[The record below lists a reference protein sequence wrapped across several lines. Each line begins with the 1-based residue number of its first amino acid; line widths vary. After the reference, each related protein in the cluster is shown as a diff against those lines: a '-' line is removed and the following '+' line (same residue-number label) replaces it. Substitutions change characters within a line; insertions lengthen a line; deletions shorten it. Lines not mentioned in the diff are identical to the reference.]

1 MLALATDW
9 VTLSSLATA
18 AGTLVLAI
26 ATFAAVR
33 SSNRSALIA
42 EVALQEQRRPILV
55 PSRLDDPAQ
64 KLNFAD
70 GHWVSAKGG
79 HAAADHVNGNV
90 YLGINVRNVGSG
102 LGVCQGWSAKAGVT
116 LTSQAPNHR
125 PQADFHMQT
134 RDLFIAGG
142 DTGMWQGALRNPD
155 DPLRAAL
162 AEAIDTGQQITI
174 ELLYSDLTGRQR
186 AITRFGLLAV
196 KDPSAQDP
204 SAQDPSAQAPSAQD
218 PSAQDT
224 SVKRTWLASMSRHW
238 FLDVDGPRP
247 DSEELEQAIAVIR
260 SETNTQAETTL
271 SDAIDGAS

>member
-1 MLALATDW
+1 MLALAIAW

-18 AGTLVLAI
+18 TGTLVLAI

-55 PSRLDDPAQ
+55 PSRFDDPIQ
-64 KLNFAD
+64 KLNFVD
-70 GHWVSAKGG
+70 DHWITAEGG

-90 YLGINVRNVGSG
+90 YLGINVRNVGAG
-102 LGVCQGWSAKAGVT
+102 IGVCQGWAVRAGVT
-116 LTSQAPNHR
+116 LPRQAPNHL
-125 PQADFHMQT
+125 PEAEFHMQT

-155 DPLRAAL
+155 DSLRAAL
-162 AEAIDTGQQITI
+162 AEAIDARQQITI

-196 KDPSAQDP
+196 KDRSDK
-204 SAQDPSAQAPSAQD
+204 D
-218 PSAQDT
+218 
-224 SVKRTWLASMSRHW
+224 TWLASISRHW
-238 FLDVDGPRP
+238 FLDFDGPRP
-247 DSEELEQAIAVIR
+247 DTDELAEAIAVVQ
-260 SETNTQAETTL
+260 SETGTSAETT
-271 SDAIDGAS
+271 

>member
-1 MLALATDW
+1 MLAIATDW
-9 VTLSSLATA
+9 VILSSLATA

-55 PSRLDDPAQ
+55 PSRFDDPMQ

-70 GHWVSAKGG
+70 GHWVTAEGG

-90 YLGINVRNVGSG
+90 YLAINVRNVGAG
-102 LGVCQGWSAKAGVT
+102 IGVCQGWSVKTGVT
-116 LTSQAPNHR
+116 LTRQQPNHD
-125 PQADFHMQT
+125 PEEDFHMQT

-162 AEAIDTGQQITI
+162 AKAIDERETITI

-196 KDPSAQDP
+196 KDDQ
-204 SAQDPSAQAPSAQD
+204 
-218 PSAQDT
+218 
-224 SVKRTWLASMSRHW
+224 WLASISRHW
-238 FLDVDGPRP
+238 FLDFDGPRP
-247 DSEELEQAIAVIR
+247 DSDELADAINVVLR
-260 SETNTQAETTL
+260 ETDTPAETTP
-271 SDAIDGAS
+271 SDAINGGD

>member
-1 MLALATDW
+1 MRRATRQTLQMLAFAIGW

-55 PSRLDDPAQ
+55 PSRLDDPRQ

-70 GHWVSAKGG
+70 GHWISAEGG

-90 YLGINVRNVGSG
+90 YLAINVRNVGNG
-102 LGVCQGWSAKAGVT
+102 IGVCQGWSVKAG
-116 LTSQAPNHR
+116 LTMNRQQPNHD
-125 PQADFHMQT
+125 PEEDFHMQT

-162 AEAIDTGQQITI
+162 AKAIDERETITI

-186 AITRFGLLAV
+186 AITRFGLLAIKHDD
-196 KDPSAQDP
+196 KDDQ
-204 SAQDPSAQAPSAQD
+204 
-218 PSAQDT
+218 
-224 SVKRTWLASMSRHW
+224 WLASISRHW
-238 FLDVDGPRP
+238 FLDFDGPRP
-247 DSEELEQAIAVIR
+247 DSDELADARAVVLR
-260 SETNTQAETTL
+260 ETDTPAETTP
-271 SDAIDGAS
+271 SDAIDAGN

>member
-1 MLALATDW
+1 MLAFALAW

-55 PSRLDDPAQ
+55 PSRLDDPPQ

-116 LTSQAPNHR
+116 LTGQTPNHR
-125 PQADFHMQT
+125 PQADFRMQT

-162 AEAIDTGQQITI
+162 AEAIDAGQQITI

-196 KDPSAQDP
+196 EDPSAEDP
-204 SAQDPSAQAPSAQD
+204 SAEDPSE
-218 PSAQDT
+218 
-224 SVKRTWLASMSRHW
+224 KRTWLASMSRHW

-247 DSEELEQAIAVIR
+247 DSEELEEAIAVIR
-260 SETNTQAETTL
+260 SETNTQAEATL
-271 SDAIDGAS
+271 SDADDGAS

>member
-1 MLALATDW
+1 MRRATRQTLRMLAFAIGW

-55 PSRLDDPAQ
+55 PSRLDDPKQ

-70 GHWVSAKGG
+70 GHWVSAEGG

-90 YLGINVRNVGSG
+90 YLAINVRNVGNG
-102 LGVCQGWSAKAGVT
+102 IGVCQGWSVKAG
-116 LTSQAPNHR
+116 LTINRQQPNHD
-125 PQADFHMQT
+125 PEEAFHMQT
-134 RDLFIAGG
+134 RDLFI
-142 DTGMWQGALRNPD
+142 ALRNPD

-162 AEAIDTGQQITI
+162 AKAIDERETITI

-186 AITRFGLLAV
+186 AITRFGLLAIKHDD
-196 KDPSAQDP
+196 KDDQ
-204 SAQDPSAQAPSAQD
+204 
-218 PSAQDT
+218 
-224 SVKRTWLASMSRHW
+224 WLASISRHW
-238 FLDVDGPRP
+238 FLDFDGPRP
-247 DSEELEQAIAVIR
+247 DSDELA
-260 SETNTQAETTL
+260 
-271 SDAIDGAS
+271 DAIDVVLRETSIPTDTA

>member
-1 MLALATDW
+1 MRRATRQTLQMLAFAIGW

-55 PSRLDDPAQ
+55 PSRLDDPRQ

-70 GHWVSAKGG
+70 GHWISAEGG

-90 YLGINVRNVGSG
+90 YLAINVRNVGNG
-102 LGVCQGWSAKAGVT
+102 IGVCQGWSVKAG
-116 LTSQAPNHR
+116 LTMNRQQPNHD
-125 PQADFHMQT
+125 PEEEFHMQT

-162 AEAIDTGQQITI
+162 AK
-174 ELLYSDLTGRQR
+174 LYSDLTGRQR
-186 AITRFGLLAV
+186 AITRFGLLAIKHDD
-196 KDPSAQDP
+196 KDDQ
-204 SAQDPSAQAPSAQD
+204 
-218 PSAQDT
+218 
-224 SVKRTWLASMSRHW
+224 WLASISRHW
-238 FLDVDGPRP
+238 FLDFDGPRP
-247 DSEELEQAIAVIR
+247 DSDELADARAVVLR
-260 SETNTQAETTL
+260 ETDTPAETTP
-271 SDAIDGAS
+271 SDAIDAGN

>member
-1 MLALATDW
+1 MLAIATNW
-9 VTLSSLATA
+9 VIVSSLATA

-55 PSRLDDPAQ
+55 PSRFDDPPQ

-70 GHWVSAKGG
+70 GHWITAEGG
-79 HAAADHVNGNV
+79 HAAADHVDGNV
-90 YLGINVRNVGSG
+90 YLGINVRNVGAG
-102 LGVCQGWSAKAGVT
+102 IGVCQGWAVKAGVT
-116 LTSQAPNHR
+116 LTSQARNHR
-125 PQADFHMQT
+125 PEAEFHMQT

-162 AEAIDTGQQITI
+162 AEAIDGRQQITI

-196 KDPSAQDP
+196 KDDQ
-204 SAQDPSAQAPSAQD
+204 
-218 PSAQDT
+218 
-224 SVKRTWLASMSRHW
+224 WLASISRHW
-238 FLDVDGPRP
+238 FLDFDGPRP
-247 DSEELEQAIAVIR
+247 DSDELEQAIALVQR
-260 SETNTQAETTL
+260 ETGIPAETTP
-271 SDAIDGAS
+271 SDAVDGGD